1 MLFNEEDVKTL
12 TGKILSMTSADD
24 AAAAVGSNKQTH
36 LRFAQNNVLTSGSRE
51 GRSASVTVWIGG
63 KRGSAS
69 TNDVDDA
76 SLKAMVE
83 QAEAIARKAPTDR
96 EYMPTLGKQIYKP
109 VNGYFEATAN
119 LSLVD
124 RAKQIGAILNE
135 MEKSGVIG
143 AGFHNATSQAGGNA
157 TKNGNFEFERSTGV
171 GLSVTSRTSD
181 GTSSGYFL
189 RSHNDIAKLDTM
201 YIAKQSIKKALD
213 GRGARAIDPGVYTVI
228 LEPQAVADLIGNFGF
243 GFNARNAEEG
253 RSVFSAPGGKTRLG
267 EQVFDEKVNIYSDPW
282 NPDLPGSQSVG
293 GGGFGGG
300 GGGGGFGGG
309 GGSGGIPAQK
319 ITMVNKGVLE
329 TLTYNR
335 FWAAQKDT
343 KPTPG
348 PVNTI
353 FQSSGPT
360 NTVEEMIKST
370 KRGIIVSRFWYIRQT
385 DPRTASSTG
394 LTRDGVWWIEDGK
407 IAYPLKNFR
416 FNQSTVQML
425 APGNV
430 LMIGKPE
437 RVGSSEGGGGS
448 LLPALK
454 VREFNFTSQSEA
466 V

>member
-1 MLFNEEDVKTL
+1 MLLTEQDVKTL

-24 AAAAVGSNKQTH
+24 ATASANSNKQSH
-36 LRFAQNNVLTSGSRE
+36 LRFAHNNVLTSGTRE
-51 GRSASVTVWIGG
+51 GRTANITVWIGG

-69 TNDVDDA
+69 TNDLDDA
-76 SLKAMVE
+76 SLKEMVD
-83 QAEAIARKAPTDR
+83 QAEKIARNAPPDR
-96 EYMPTLGKQIYKP
+96 EYMPSLGKQTYKP
-109 VNGYFEATAN
+109 VNGYYEATAN

-124 RAKQIGAILNE
+124 RAKQIGAILTE
-135 MEKSGVIG
+135 LEKNGVIG

-171 GLSVTSRTSD
+171 GLSVTSRTPD
-181 GTSSGYFL
+181 GTSSGFFL

-201 YIAKQSIKKALD
+201 NIARQSIKKALD
-213 GRGARAIDPGVYTVI
+213 GRGARAIDPGLYTVI
-228 LEPQAVADLIGNFGF
+228 LEPQAVADLIGGFGF
-243 GFNARNAEEG
+243 AFNARNAEEG
-253 RSVFSAPGGKTRLG
+253 RSVFSAPGGKTKLG
-267 EQVFDEKVNIYSDPW
+267 QQVFDEKVTIFSDPW

-293 GGGFGGG
+293 GGA
-300 GGGGGFGGG
+300 GGGGFGGG
-309 GGSGGIPAQK
+309 GGGIPAQK

-335 FWAAQKDT
+335 FWAAQKD
-343 KPTPG
+343 KQPTPG

-353 FQSSGPT
+353 FQTGGPT
-360 NTVEEMIKST
+360 NTLDEMIKAT
-370 KRGIIVSRFWYIRQT
+370 RRGIIVSRFWYIRQT

-416 FNQSTVQML
+416 FNQSVIDLL

-430 LMIGKPE
+430 LMVGKPD

-454 VREFNFTSQSEA
+454 VKEFNFTSQSEA